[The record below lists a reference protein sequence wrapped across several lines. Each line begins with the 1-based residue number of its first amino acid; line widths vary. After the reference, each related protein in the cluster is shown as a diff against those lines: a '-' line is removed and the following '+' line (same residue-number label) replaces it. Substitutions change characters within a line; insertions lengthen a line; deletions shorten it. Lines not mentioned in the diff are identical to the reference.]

1 LAEIRFFGYLS
12 ELAGTRRM
20 EVPLERPRTLRKLV
34 PSSFAE
40 ADCIILINQ
49 RVGTLDSEITNQD
62 SVAFMPIL
70 SGG

>member
-1 LAEIRFFGYLS
+1 MAEIRFFGYLS

>member
-1 LAEIRFFGYLS
+1 MAEIKFFGYLS

-20 EVPLERPRTLRKLV
+20 DVALKHPKALGKLL
-34 PSSFAE
+34 PPSFAE
-40 ADCIILINQ
+40 ANCIILINQ
-49 RVGTLDSEITNQD
+49 KVGTLDSEITDKD

>member
-1 LAEIRFFGYLS
+1 MAEIRFFGYLS

-40 ADCIILINQ
+40 ANCIILINQ
-49 RVGTLDSEITNQD
+49 RVGTLDSEITDQD